1 MIATRGVVASSLVVA
16 AMGSPSLALAEDT
29 FQAEAGL
36 SYSRLKADSV
46 RQNTAGV
53 EATYYF
59 DRLPTRPK
67 DYPLEQTQF
76 VERIGSVS
84 ANFGRTSLHLGNTQ
98 GSRNGSMFGVNGEYR
113 RPDTPMI
120 ASAGIESLYSGTQID
135 ARLYQASIG
144 AYVGKTT
151 ALTLDGSRAMTW
163 KKTIS
168 GGQPFSEF
176 NDALTSVGLSGQH
189 LARLPGGHHV
199 AFITGI
205 SRETRVQELA
215 APEKNR
221 SVFLKATYYPTTR
234 VGLKVGVLF
243 DRGDDSLAEGET
255 FEAGAKMFLTPE
267 FSLDLDFQ
275 RFNAKAGGNNDNF
288 VTIRALVRF

>member
-1 MIATRGVVASSLVVA
+1 MNATTRIAASLVA
-16 AMGSPSLALAEDT
+16 AALGGPSLALAEDT

-36 SYSRLKADSV
+36 SYSRLKSDSL
-46 RQNTAGV
+46 RQNTAGA
-53 EATYYF
+53 EASYF
-59 DRLPTRPK
+59 FDKLPALPK
-67 DYPLEQTQF
+67 DYPLEQAQF
-76 VERIGSVS
+76 VERIGSLS
-84 ANFGRTSLHLGNTQ
+84 ANFGRTSLDLGNTQ
-98 GSRNGSMFGVNGEYR
+98 GSRNGSMFGVNAEYR

-151 ALTLDGSRAMTW
+151 ALTLDGSRVMTW

-168 GGQPFSEF
+168 GGQTFSEF
-176 NDALTSVGLSGQH
+176 SDALTSIGFSGQH
-189 LARLPGGHHV
+189 LARLSGGDHV
-199 AFITGI
+199 AFIAGV
-205 SRETRVQELA
+205 SRGTLVRELA

-221 SVFLKATYYPTTR
+221 SVFLKATYYPTTM
-234 VGLKVGVLF
+234 VGLKLGVLF

-255 FEAGAKMFLTPE
+255 FEAGAKMFLTPA

-275 RFNAKAGGNNDNF
+275 RFNAKAGGNSDNF